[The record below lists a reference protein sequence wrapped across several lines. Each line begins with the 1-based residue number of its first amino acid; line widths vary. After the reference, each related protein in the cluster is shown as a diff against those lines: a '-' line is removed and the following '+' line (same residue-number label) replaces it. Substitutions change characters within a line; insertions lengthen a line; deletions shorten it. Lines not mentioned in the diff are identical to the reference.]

1 QVVDGDD
8 VAVLQPARGAR
19 LPQEAGACVLRTA
32 DGAAQDL
39 EGDVATDD
47 GVVRLPH
54 GAHRTFP
61 DELVQLE
68 LPDAA
73 LLIGARHTAPL
84 GRTDQ
89 FALCRPTGERVG
101 RAFSARPTRKCA
113 ATWSASRRPRRR
125 RVVAG
130 RARRS

>member
-1 QVVDGDD
+1 MIRRPPRSTLFPYTTLFRS
-8 VAVLQPARGAR
+8 VLQPVRGAR
-19 LPQEAGACVLRTA
+19 LPQETGACVLRTA

-73 LLIGARHTAPL
+73 VLIGARHTAPR
-84 GRTDQ
+84 GPTDQ
-89 FALCRPTGERVG
+89 CARCRPTGQRGG
-101 RAFSARPTRKCA
+101 RSISARPPRK
-113 ATWSASRRPRRR
+113 
-125 RVVAG
+125 
-130 RARRS
+130 